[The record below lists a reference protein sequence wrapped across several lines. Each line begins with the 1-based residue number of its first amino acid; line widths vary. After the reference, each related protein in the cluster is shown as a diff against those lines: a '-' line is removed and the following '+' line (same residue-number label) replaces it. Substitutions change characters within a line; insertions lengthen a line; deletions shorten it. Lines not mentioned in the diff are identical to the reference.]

1 MVDDKDLK
9 ILELLKSNARL
20 TTKQISK
27 KTLLPITTVHNR
39 IKKLENLGVI
49 KNYSVVIDHR
59 KIGKTISAYI
69 LMNINYVYLK
79 EKNIT
84 QHQLAQQLASHP
96 FVDKISMVTGETD
109 MILKVIVNDVS
120 QLDEFVTKYLRNI
133 DGVQRTKTMLIL
145 NDF

>member
-27 KTLLPITTVHNR
+27 KTWLPITTVHNR

-69 LMNINYVYLK
+69 LMNINYIYLK
-79 EKNIT
+79 EKNLT
-84 QHQLAQQLASHP
+84 QHQLAQQLSSHP

-120 QLDEFVTKYLRNI
+120 QLDDFVTKYLRNI

>member
-69 LMNINYVYLK
+69 LMNINYIYLK
-79 EKNIT
+79 EKNLT
-84 QHQLAQQLASHP
+84 QHQLAQQLSSHP

>member
-109 MILKVIVNDVS
+109 MILKIIVNDVS

>member
-69 LMNINYVYLK
+69 LMNINYIYLK
-79 EKNIT
+79 EKNLT
-84 QHQLAQQLASHP
+84 QHQLAQQLSSHP

-120 QLDEFVTKYLRNI
+120 QLDDFVTKYLRNI
-133 DGVQRTKTMLIL
+133 EGIEKTKTMVIL
-145 NDF
+145 HEF

>member
-69 LMNINYVYLK
+69 LMNINYIYLK
-79 EKNIT
+79 EKNLT
-84 QHQLAQQLASHP
+84 QHQLAQQLSSHP

-120 QLDEFVTKYLRNI
+120 QLDDFVTKYLRNI

>member
-1 MVDDKDLK
+1 MIDNKDLK
-9 ILELLKSNARL
+9 ILELLKLNARF

-79 EKNIT
+79 EKKIT
-84 QHQLAQQLASHP
+84 QHQLAQQLSTHP
-96 FVDKISMVTGETD
+96 MVDKISMVTGETD
-109 MILKVIVNDVS
+109 MVLKVIVNDVS
-120 QLDEFVTKYLRNI
+120 QLDDFVTKYLRNI
-133 DGVQRTKTMLIL
+133 DGVQRTKTMLVL
-145 NDF
+145 HEF

>member
-1 MVDDKDLK
+1 MIDDKDFK
-9 ILELLKSNARL
+9 ILELLKSNAKL

-49 KNYSVVIDHR
+49 KNYSVVIDHK
-59 KIGKTISAYI
+59 KIGKTISAYV

-79 EKNIT
+79 EKKIT
-84 QHQLAQQLASHP
+84 QHQLAQQLSSHP

-120 QLDEFVTKYLRNI
+120 QLDDFVTKYLRNI

>member
-49 KNYSVVIDHR
+49 KNYSVVIDHK

-69 LMNINYVYLK
+69 LMNINYIYLK
-79 EKNIT
+79 EKNLT
-84 QHQLAQQLASHP
+84 QHQLAQQLSSHP

-120 QLDEFVTKYLRNI
+120 QLDDFVTKYLRNI